1 MAGIKDV
8 AREAGVSAST
18 VSYVLSGKRSISA
31 KTTDKVMAAVEKLG
45 YTPDASA
52 RKMRGMRNQ
61 IIALSAPIRGDI
73 NQARYNAYFLRTA
86 WAARNAGYD
95 VMLLTGPDAVKD
107 IRRVTQSNLADG
119 IVLLDVEQDDER
131 AAQFGTFSKPC
142 VAIGYPSSHAG
153 CACVDIDFALM
164 GRKAVD
170 FLYEKGHR
178 TVVFLRNNESDYN
191 RHSGY
196 VVIFRES
203 LLAHAKELGM
213 TVIESEHYEADSFD
227 AQHFV
232 STVFA
237 HPDRPTAIINQANA
251 SVLSQ
256 VLMALHDAG
265 MSIPQDVS
273 VLSCGTYFEG
283 EPTRFPITEM
293 PVMPEELCAEA
304 MNLLVSAI
312 EEHTDI
318 KGSVELIEPALK
330 RRGSVAEATR
340 IRCGSGVRRNNID
353 FPAITGRQSGRTE
366 SQGNIISY
374 G

>member
-131 AAQFGTFSKPC
+131 AAQSGTFSKPC
-142 VAIGYPSSHAG
+142 VAIGYPSSHAD
-153 CACVDIDFALM
+153 CACVDIDFVLM
-164 GRKAVD
+164 GQKAID
-170 FLYEKGHR
+170 FLHEKGHR
-178 TVVFLRNNESDYN
+178 TVAFLRNNESDYD
-191 RHSGY
+191 RRSGY
-196 VVIFRES
+196 VMLFRES
-203 LLAHAKELGM
+203 LLAHARECGM
-213 TVIESEHYEADSFD
+213 TIIESEHYEADSFD
-227 AQHFV
+227 AKRFV
-232 STVFA
+232 HAAFA
-237 HPDRPTAIINQANA
+237 RPDRPTAIINQANA
-251 SVLSQ
+251 SVLSR
-256 VLMALHDAG
+256 VLVELHDNG
-265 MSIPQDVS
+265 ISIPQDVS

-330 RRGSVAEATR
+330 RRRSVAEA
-340 IRCGSGVRRNNID
+340 GSGGTI
-353 FPAITGRQSGRTE
+353 
-366 SQGNIISY
+366 
-374 G
+374 

>member
-131 AAQFGTFSKPC
+131 AAQSGTFSKPC

-196 VVIFRES
+196 AVIFRES

-232 STVFA
+232 STVFV

-330 RRGSVAEATR
+330 RRGSVAEA
-340 IRCGSGVRRNNID
+340 GSGGTI
-353 FPAITGRQSGRTE
+353 
-366 SQGNIISY
+366 
-374 G
+374 

>member
-1 MAGIKDV
+1 
-8 AREAGVSAST
+8 
-18 VSYVLSGKRSISA
+18 
-31 KTTDKVMAAVEKLG
+31 MAAVEKLG

-61 IIALSAPIRGDI
+61 IIALSARFEATSTRPGTTPTSCAPHGP
-73 NQARYNAYFLRTA
+73 Q
-86 WAARNAGYD
+86 GMQEHD

-107 IRRVTQSNLADG
+107 IRRVTSKQSCGWHRAARR
-119 IVLLDVEQDDER
+119 EQDDER
-131 AAQFGTFSKPC
+131 AAQSGTFSKPC

-153 CACVDIDFALM
+153 CAWVDIDFALM

-213 TVIESEHYEADSFD
+213 TVIESEHYRSGQLRRA
-227 AQHFV
+227 ALRQHRLR
-232 STVFA
+232 A
-237 HPDRPTAIINQANA
+237 PRPPDRHHLNQANA

-265 MSIPQDVS
+265 MSIPQGRFGPVVRHVFRRRADA
-273 VLSCGTYFEG
+273 LPHHRECRSC
-283 EPTRFPITEM
+283 RRS
-293 PVMPEELCAEA
+293 CAP
-304 MNLLVSAI
+304 
-312 EEHTDI
+312 
-318 KGSVELIEPALK
+318 KP
-330 RRGSVAEATR
+330 
-340 IRCGSGVRRNNID
+340 
-353 FPAITGRQSGRTE
+353 
-366 SQGNIISY
+366 
-374 G
+374 

>member
-1 MAGIKDV
+1 
-8 AREAGVSAST
+8 
-18 VSYVLSGKRSISA
+18 
-31 KTTDKVMAAVEKLG
+31 
-45 YTPDASA
+45 
-52 RKMRGMRNQ
+52 
-61 IIALSAPIRGDI
+61 
-73 NQARYNAYFLRTA
+73 
-86 WAARNAGYD
+86 
-95 VMLLTGPDAVKD
+95 MLLTGPDVVKD

-131 AAQFGTFSKPC
+131 AAQSGTFSKPC

-318 KGSVELIEPALK
+318 KGSVELIEPAMK
-330 RRGSVAEATR
+330 RRGSVAEA
-340 IRCGSGVRRNNID
+340 GSGGTI
-353 FPAITGRQSGRTE
+353 
-366 SQGNIISY
+366 
-374 G
+374 

>member
-1 MAGIKDV
+1 
-8 AREAGVSAST
+8 
-18 VSYVLSGKRSISA
+18 
-31 KTTDKVMAAVEKLG
+31 
-45 YTPDASA
+45 
-52 RKMRGMRNQ
+52 
-61 IIALSAPIRGDI
+61 
-73 NQARYNAYFLRTA
+73 
-86 WAARNAGYD
+86 
-95 VMLLTGPDAVKD
+95 
-107 IRRVTQSNLADG
+107 
-119 IVLLDVEQDDER
+119 
-131 AAQFGTFSKPC
+131 
-142 VAIGYPSSHAG
+142 
-153 CACVDIDFALM
+153 M

-265 MSIPQDVS
+265 MSIPQDVR
-273 VLSCGTYFEG
+273 SCRAARISKASRRAS
-283 EPTRFPITEM
+283 PSPKCRSCRRS
-293 PVMPEELCAEA
+293 CAP
-304 MNLLVSAI
+304 
-312 EEHTDI
+312 
-318 KGSVELIEPALK
+318 KP
-330 RRGSVAEATR
+330 
-340 IRCGSGVRRNNID
+340 
-353 FPAITGRQSGRTE
+353 
-366 SQGNIISY
+366 
-374 G
+374 